1 MRTLLIVDVQYDF
14 CEGGALPVQGGF
26 GVADRV
32 GQYLDREADFRY
44 DSVVASR
51 DVHLPDS
58 CNGGHFA
65 LEGQTPDYVT
75 TFPPHCLA
83 DTQGSLYAFDPR
95 GVTDHVTKGKGEP
108 AFSLLEGWTV
118 GAYPMPAASLLRRGD
133 TVDVCGL
140 ATDYCVL
147 RTVIDALCADARVT
161 LLADL
166 VAGVDAK
173 GSAAAIAEMVWRG
186 ADVRHVRL

>member
-32 GQYLDREADFRY
+32 GRFLADHAGFRY
-44 DSVVASR
+44 DRVVASR

-65 LEGQTPDYVT
+65 REGEEPDYVL

-83 DTQGSLYAFDPR
+83 DTPGSLYAFDPTL
-95 GVTDHVTKGKGEP
+95 VSDHVTKGKGEP

-118 GAYPMPAASLLRRGD
+118 GATSSPAMSLLRRRD

-140 ATDYCVL
+140 TTDYCVM
-147 RTVIDALCADARVT
+147 RTVFDALALECDVT

-166 VAGVDAK
+166 VAGVDYDASK
-173 GSAAAIAEMVWRG
+173 QAIGEMVFRG
-186 ADVRHVRL
+186 ANVRHAL